1 MIILSYFYIYRP
13 RKYLHGSKDETY
25 QQGINELTGMQQ
37 LADQVIRYDLDDI
50 DVCWLNLAND
60 KREETSEILIDE
72 WVMEQVIESF
82 EAQVSWAYKSVWN
95 TS

>member
-25 QQGINELTGMQQ
+25 QQGIHELTGMQQ